1 MLYYCERSGVDLMGL
16 KPNLYEP
23 IFLQCFDTVG
33 WVICPAKT
41 RFRLRYDLEC
51 VWWDVKPCSIE
62 SRNFLKDSSTLR
74 DKAFFHNFA
83 HISRKKMIKYLHELF
98 TIKASLNKEVPL
110 NLGSYADSDSK
121 FRPDLPCGGLRSVTL
136 SNVISYGKTTDFSVS
151 SPVLQANL
159 RCF

>member
-1 MLYYCERSGVDLMGL
+1 
-16 KPNLYEP
+16 
-23 IFLQCFDTVG
+23 
-33 WVICPAKT
+33 
-41 RFRLRYDLEC
+41 
-51 VWWDVKPCSIE
+51 
-62 SRNFLKDSSTLR
+62 
-74 DKAFFHNFA
+74 
-83 HISRKKMIKYLHELF
+83 MIKYLHELF